1 MEVDQNRLIRGR
13 VRSICMLQFDDQSR
27 YASVSIFDDETAESV
42 TQHLINTYI
51 YYASQGI
58 VIKRVLTDNGTGYK
72 SKKFA
77 DACDTLN
84 LNHIFT

>member
-1 MEVDQNRLIRGR
+1 MHVAVVDH
-13 VRSICMLQFDDQSR
+13 SR
-27 YASVSIFDDETAESV
+27 YASVSIFDGETSESV
-42 TQHLINTYI
+42 TQHHIDTYN

-58 VIKRVLTDNGTGYK
+58 VIKRVQIDNGSGYK

-84 LNHIFT
+84 LKHIFT